1 MSVSQVVPGG
11 GFALSGMVL
20 AIKALYGIAGA
31 INEFIDDHIEKLKA
45 SDNPLIAST
54 GRVLEGAKYG
64 FGVGYVSSVAIIAVG
79 QVLLGNTLAAAGTV
93 LTAVTLTNPIAMT
106 CAALGAIYYGWN
118 ALTEK
123 ERQQILENLSN
134 GLAIGIE
141 LIRSLVEFVIRTSKS
156 LMTSSQL
163 EDFKKFVKAQAA
175 RFGKSLS
182 DVTHT
187 FGDVMQDGV
196 DKTGE
201 VLKDVAE
208 KTGDAVGQATDAVGT
223 VAQEVYD
230 SVVAIPAKVKKAIN
244 GAGRERGKKSLSAR
258 DASIELPRLPMSVA
272 TVSAAARKTNLAKR
286 RG

>member
-1 MSVSQVVPGG
+1 MSVSHVVPVA

-20 AIKALYGIAGA
+20 AIKALYHIVGE
-31 INEFIDDHIEKLKA
+31 INEFIDDHIEMLKA

-79 QVLLGNTLAAAGTV
+79 QVLLGNTLAAVGTV
-93 LTAVTLTNPIAMT
+93 LTAVALTNPIAMT

-118 ALTEK
+118 ALTDK
-123 ERQQILENLSN
+123 ERRQILENLSN
-134 GLAIGIE
+134 GLAMGIE
-141 LIRSLVEFVIRTSKS
+141 LIRSLVEFVIRKSKD

-163 EDFKKFVKAQAA
+163 EDFKKYVKAQAA

-223 VAQEVYD
+223 VAQNVYD
-230 SVVAIPAKVKKAIN
+230 SVVEIPAKVKKAIK
-244 GAGRERGKKSLSAR
+244 GAGREGGKQSQSAR
-258 DASIELPRLPMSVA
+258 DASTELPRLPMRAA
-272 TVSAAARKTNLAKR
+272 TVSAATKQTKQAKH